1 MGQAILALIIIYLVW
16 KLIKP
21 VIYRLEEKREAS
33 SSKKSNVSRSFGM
46 NPKDIQDA
54 EFKDI
59 DTKDKTDNSN

>member
-21 VIYRLEEKREAS
+21 VIYRFEERREAS
-33 SSKKSNVSRSFGM
+33 AAKKSNASFPM

-59 DTKDKTDNSN
+59 DMKDKTDKLD